1 MKFVK
6 YLPKHGIQPVVFC
19 PQGAHYPKLDESLVN
34 EIPTEVVVVK
44 HPVKDVSSILFSK
57 KKTSKKGTSNL
68 TNNKFLSF
76 IRGNFFIPDAK
87 ISWVDSA
94 VGFLKNFLQENR
106 VDAIIST
113 GPPHSM
119 HLIGLALKNSFDIP
133 WVADFRDPW
142 TDLYYAKDFYQLPF
156 ARNKNQK
163 LEEKVLSNADLVL
176 TVSDHIK
183 HKLGQTSK
191 NVQVITNGFDDET
204 NVAEKPTLE
213 ADFTISYIGLLPKS
227 SVPHRLFEVIQELKG
242 ENESFKKDLKLKFMG
257 DINDEVKEIVGNQ
270 GLTEQTEFHD
280 YVPHKEAIN
289 AQHSAQVL
297 LLLIPNVA
305 HNEGILTGKLFE
317 YLAAKRPILAIGPT
331 DGDLAKVLRETNA
344 GVVIDFDD
352 AEKMK
357 SSLIG
362 FYEQFKA
369 GELEVQSKNIDQFH
383 RKNLT
388 SKLVEVLKE
397 VTA

>member
-6 YLPKHGIQPVVFC
+6 YLPKHGIQPIVFC
-19 PQGAHYPKLDESLVN
+19 PEGAHYPKLDESLVN

-57 KKTSKKGTSNL
+57 KKTDKKGTSNL
-68 TNNKFLSF
+68 TNNKVLSF

-94 VGFLKNFLQENR
+94 VGFLKNYLKENR
-106 VDAIIST
+106 IDAIIST

-156 ARNKNQK
+156 ARIKNQK
-163 LEEKVLSNADLVL
+163 LEEKVLRNADLVL

-183 HKLGQTSK
+183 HKLEQISK
-191 NVQVITNGFDDET
+191 DVQVITNGFDDET
-204 NVAEKPTLE
+204 NVAEKPVL
-213 ADFTISYIGLLPKS
+213 DNDYTISYIGMLPKS
-227 SVPHRLFEVIQELKG
+227 SVPHRLFEVIRELKD
-242 ENESFKKDLKLKFMG
+242 ENESFKKEVKLKFMG
-257 DINDEVKEIVGNQ
+257 DINDEVKKIVRHQ
-270 GLTEQTEFHD
+270 GLIEQTEFHD

-297 LLLIPNVA
+297 LLLIPNVT